1 MRAATQQINIF
12 QLVKQLNIVDI
23 INRYNIVE
31 LKQRGRRWMAQ
42 CPLHDDH
49 SPSFVVFPNGKWKC
63 FGCGE
68 HGDAVDLIAKTFNLP
83 LIKAARMITRDF
95 GIEVNKPLPPG
106 VRQKI
111 MQQVAQEAK
120 KREMQQM
127 FCTKLD
133 KAYETLSL
141 LMRTINKSLA
151 AGGYQA
157 HCDLAEL
164 LHKVDYYEY
173 LIECLLSNNT
183 EIQMMALNSYNKVFN
198 WEVL

>member
-1 MRAATQQINIF
+1 MRAANETQRINIF
-12 QLVKQLNIVDI
+12 QLVKQINIVEI

-49 SPSFVVFPNGKWKC
+49 SPSFVVFPNNGKWKC

-68 HGDAVDLIAKTFNLP
+68 HGDAVDLVAKVFNIK
-83 LIKAARMITRDF
+83 LIKAARMIARDF
-95 GIEVNKPLPPG
+95 NIEAKKPLSPAA
-106 VRQKI
+106 RRKI
-111 MQQVAQEAK
+111 IQQAK
-120 KREMQQM
+120 KREKERILRE
-127 FCTKLD
+127 KLD
-133 KAYETLSL
+133 KAHETLSL
-141 LMRTINKSLA
+141 LVRTINYSIA

-157 HCDLAEL
+157 HCDLAGL

-183 EIQMMALNSYNKVFN
+183 EIKIMALNNFYKEF
-198 WEVL
+198 